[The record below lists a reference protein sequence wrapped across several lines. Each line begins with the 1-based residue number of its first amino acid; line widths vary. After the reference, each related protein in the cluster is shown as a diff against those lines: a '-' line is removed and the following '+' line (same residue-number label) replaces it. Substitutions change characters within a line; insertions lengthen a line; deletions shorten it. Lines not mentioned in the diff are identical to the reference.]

1 MIAKSRAR
9 SAADETT
16 QCWIVLCVQPQRE
29 RWTMR
34 HIERLTGRET
44 YSPGWTDTDKH
55 GRERWHSLL
64 PGYVFAF
71 ANKLHLQRKI
81 VEFAHVLP
89 FDRYWVTDEELQA
102 VRELERLGAQTA
114 EDAQTAQP
122 YCPDGPGRRV
132 AFSLHDVPF
141 AGQFIRWRNGG
152 RFAEVLVE
160 ALPNTRCMVRVDLP
174 ASALKR
180 P

>member
-1 MIAKSRAR
+1 
-9 SAADETT
+9 
-16 QCWIVLCVQPQRE
+16 VLCVQPQRE
-29 RWTMR
+29 QWAMR
-34 HIERLTGRET
+34 QVEVHARRET
-44 YSPGWTDTDKH
+44 YSPGWTDTDKQ
-55 GRERWHSLL
+55 GRERWHPLL

-71 ANKLHLQRKI
+71 ANKLHLERKI
-81 VEFAHVLP
+81 VEFARVLP
-89 FDRYWVTDEELQA
+89 FDRYWVTEDELQA

-114 EDAQTAQP
+114 QP
-122 YCPDGPGRRV
+122 YHPDGPGRRV

-141 AGQFIRWRNGG
+141 VGQFIRWRNGG

-160 ALPNTRCMVRVDLP
+160 ALPNTRCMVRVDIP

>member
-1 MIAKSRAR
+1 MIAKSRA
-9 SAADETT
+9 AVDELT
-16 QCWIVLCVQPQRE
+16 QRWIVLCVPPQRE

-34 HIERLTGRET
+34 QIEHLTMRET
-44 YSPGWTDTDKH
+44 YSPGWTETDKQ
-55 GRERWHSLL
+55 GRERWHPLL

-71 ANKLHLQRKI
+71 ANKVHLQRKI
-81 VEFAHVLP
+81 AKFAHVLP

-152 RFAEVLVE
+152 RFAEEIGRAHV
-160 ALPNTRCMVRVDLP
+160 
-174 ASALKR
+174 
-180 P
+180 

>member
-1 MIAKSRAR
+1 MIAKSRA
-9 SAADETT
+9 AVDELT
-16 QCWIVLCVQPQRE
+16 QRWIVLCVPPQRE

-34 HIERLTGRET
+34 QIEHLTMRET
-44 YSPGWTDTDKH
+44 YSPGWTETDKQ
-55 GRERWHSLL
+55 GRERWHPLL

-71 ANKLHLQRKI
+71 ANKVHLQRKI
-81 VEFAHVLP
+81 AKFAHVLP

-160 ALPNTRCMVRVDLP
+160 ALPNTRCMVRVDIP